1 MSAHRPDAKAKLLDA
16 ALSAFRTRG
25 YAATTVDDLCAAAGV
40 TKGAFFHH
48 FRSKEDL
55 GVGATQHWTEV
66 TGSLFDSAPYHRHAD
81 PVDRLLAYVAFRK
94 ELLKGALP
102 EYTCLAGTLVQETY
116 ASSPAIRKACNASIA
131 GHAAT
136 LEADIAEA
144 MRRCRPAP
152 EWTARSLALHTQA
165 VIQGAFI
172 LAKAGQDRELAAESI
187 DHLHRYLRTLFARRR
202 SRGGRAATNRRRPKP
217 AARN

>member
-1 MSAHRPDAKAKLLDA
+1 MSTPRLDARAKLLDA

-25 YAATTVDDLCAAAGV
+25 YAATSVDDLCSAAGV

-48 FRSKEDL
+48 FRSKEDI
-55 GVGATQHWTEV
+55 GVGAARHWAEM
-66 TGSLFDSAPYHRHAD
+66 TGSLFDAAPYHRHAD
-81 PVDRLLAYVAFRK
+81 PVDRLLAYVEFRK

-116 ASSPAIRKACNASIA
+116 LSSPAIRKACHASIA

-144 MRRCRPAP
+144 MGRCRPAP

-172 LAKAGQDRELAAESI
+172 LAKAGQDRELASESI
-187 DHLHRYLRTLFARRR
+187 DHLHRYLATLFARRR
-202 SRGGRAATNRRRPKP
+202 PRGGRPAAPRRRPRP
-217 AARN
+217 DARD